1 MTVVEQRV
9 QGASLSDDQGSW
21 EIARKAIYAELFSD
35 GLEIFVMRFGAIIGE
50 GDAVLNLWIVESS
63 V

>member
-1 MTVVEQRV
+1 MYSNLAYTSMTVVEQRV

-35 GLEIFVMRFGAIIGE
+35 GLEIFLAATAFA
-50 GDAVLNLWIVESS
+50 
-63 V
+63 